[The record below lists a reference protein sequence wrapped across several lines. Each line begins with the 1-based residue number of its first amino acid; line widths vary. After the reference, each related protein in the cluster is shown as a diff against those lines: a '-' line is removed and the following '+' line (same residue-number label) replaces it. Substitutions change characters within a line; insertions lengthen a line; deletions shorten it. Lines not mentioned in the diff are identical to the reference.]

1 MLGLVPGECW
11 EKLPAEFQRLL
22 IRDAI
27 LAEPSPAASVPD
39 SPASDNDNN
48 NSNNNSSNN
57 NNNNN
62 NNNSNNNNSSGS
74 GRESTAAQAVGVTPS
89 PTPTPTPTP
98 SSHMGSTR
106 SGESDP
112 TAWRTRGSA
121 IFQGPPPVVA
131 GPPVRPQPGRTL
143 RPAASRCVLKGGG
156 VLETAEDLEFPGL
169 SMPMAVAAVR
179 WTGTMEELLVK
190 AEPSAAAKFMADLR
204 RRTNG
209 GLHVL
214 SPENFAELR
223 PELGELVRDAA
234 SQVLSLPS
242 LSIAYSAMSAA
253 LAKLCSTRMEI
264 LAAPAKEAAIS
275 NKNNTHNNNNTNNTN
290 NNTTNNNSNNN
301 NDNNNNN
308 FPLPFFSAAL
318 PPIASLAPSDLECYN
333 DNDNNNKNNNNNSN
347 NNNSPGPSDLE
358 GYMPQGFML
367 QVPVIIVNSDR
378 HSDSEVH
385 SERHSD
391 SDLRDACLLFCKA
404 RERLTEALL
413 ADLSVAELSGD
424 GEATARLCNELIA
437 LDSTLSEPFLARAG
451 LRLHATRRQECIED
465 VRIYLWWSTRCGFSA
480 ERHVLAYWRLAEAFL
495 AELDMRSAKEGA
507 LLEDVMFHCLAD
519 EAEASFQ
526 LAVRFDGG
534 RTALATSRASQ
545 HLLQRLE
552 AHRAARRTAAELS
565 DAPIITEVSGM
576 QDQGPS
582 PSAVDYSVPWPMDLA
597 AGIPDTA
604 LFSRTPTIGSS
615 AEHEPLELLF
625 LDSRSVLDMLATIA
639 SLAVRASSFAA
650 RNSECLHWKY
660 RPKPVH
666 AHLQA
671 PAVERLAQTLLCL
684 MIAKQVGTPDEAL
697 LLSGTADSAIA
708 QGFTMEETR
717 SDRLLATLLTAV
729 IFCRNLTQAQR
740 AEVDRL
746 LSLLVLASSD
756 KACMKRAFPWL
767 DLDDGRKSI
776 LPQRSGDQNAHG
788 LLLFGQA
795 EWGSSLLLFK
805 LQQVWLGWLACAGEE
820 EVCRNPSLKRRHF
833 RKSPSPEMAV
843 SAVSTV
849 TEMPRSTSQNTSN
862 NNHHNNNYSN
872 NNNNSGDSKLSNRS
886 QQVLSPL
893 SPTNNG
899 NNNSDNNNNSPLSP
913 TPEGAATKEESAQ
926 VGQQQQQQQQQQQG
940 QVDANPIVSETPSA
954 TPLRPATG
962 EAEQRTEGKP
972 RAKEPRS
979 RPGKPGT
986 QRLKVEEVHDTARRL
1001 LLGARAAATFA
1012 AVKMPDSGPPAG
1024 LSQRRIW
1031 ALTGH
1036 LPSAS
1041 SSGGGHRGGTSGEYD
1056 GADRFHGLLQAE
1068 AGAATGAEMGS
1079 GELGDEE
1086 RIETRKANPRIRWR
1100 PLLHDLEVKRQSD
1113 WRLNP
1118 CVLDPVSLCFD
1129 PQALADPFRCFSW
1142 LLRRESAIGQGK
1154 EANWLAS
1161 ESSALLEE
1169 HCDLPVPDINDPTP
1183 PVVEMLWEHFLTQI
1197 KLISSVF
1204 NSLEAADSAWARD
1217 MLPTVAAPDAARPQQ
1232 SRPLLS
1238 RSLHGDPI
1246 VPPPSSRKGRSGR
1259 GFKKPPSAQQFLGG
1273 NAHVHVTEELRRRV
1287 AEEDEEENKN
1297 HDQRADI
1304 DRELGDLKKRRHNL
1318 SLDLELRDYVTLAS
1332 VKKMDADW
1340 WGQGGRSAAAYRQL
1354 INTSAAAT
1362 WNPAPAA
1369 CTPLRLRVFV
1379 SVSSTWQAVKAA
1391 SFRRLAFDAIDAR
1404 SLLCSGVGLLGL
1416 CTWFDT
1422 LMKAAPHS
1430 YIQTRHCE
1438 EIFLNRLQESTGRVS
1453 GPALCTAQA
1462 SAQAAKAYPKAPGL
1476 PAASPR
1482 AASNLA
1488 SPGGL
1493 WPMASRSDWRPAAED
1508 KSACLRPKA
1517 VLGANGVVR
1526 RAPPASSSLA
1536 TAGLASLRSQLLS
1549 SVASRQLQQAPS
1561 QGDEALTPRAERRDE
1576 LEQSGVQPTG
1586 LSSRLLPPAAGAL
1599 ASKRA
1604 ASKQPT
1610 DEALPTAPLP
1620 PQPSPPPS
1628 RYVSDSALFDH
1639 LVRESVSAKATP
1651 AQMSCLLGVAVRAEP
1666 LWSDAG
1672 LSYLGAAM
1680 LPVRRD
1686 FMPWDSVLTASGLQE
1701 SFWPGAACRFSEET
1715 LGGTQSKNRV
1725 MGPNESASTQDP
1737 LAVLGSHWPRPG
1749 DRQTAEALGPRLLRI
1764 RRLG

>member
-1 MLGLVPGECW
+1 METPQRASARAPAQLVSLVPGECW

-112 TAWRTRGSA
+112 TVWRTRGSA

-143 RPAASRCVLKGGG
+143 RPAA
-156 VLETAEDLEFPGL
+156 LEAAEDLEFPGL

-179 WTGTMEELLVK
+179 WTGTMEDVELLVK
-190 AEPSAAAKFMADLR
+190 AEPGAAAKFLADLR

-234 SQVLSLPS
+234 SQVL
-242 LSIAYSAMSAA
+242 
-253 LAKLCSTRMEI
+253 LCSTRMEI
-264 LAAPAKEAAIS
+264 LAAPAK
-275 NKNNTHNNNNTNNTN
+275 
-290 NNTTNNNSNNN
+290 
-301 NDNNNNN
+301 
-308 FPLPFFSAAL
+308 
-318 PPIASLAPSDLECYN
+318 
-333 DNDNNNKNNNNNSN
+333 
-347 NNNSPGPSDLE
+347 E

-385 SERHSD
+385 SEWHSD

-526 LAVRFDGG
+526 LAVLFDGG

-582 PSAVDYSVPWPMDLA
+582 PSAVDYAVPWPMDLA

-625 LDSRSVLDMLATIA
+625 LDSRSVLDMLTTIA

-776 LPQRSGDQNAHG
+776 LPQRSG
-788 LLLFGQA
+788 L
-795 EWGSSLLLFK
+795 S
-805 LQQVWLGWLACAGEE
+805 
-820 EVCRNPSLKRRHF
+820 
-833 RKSPSPEMAV
+833 
-843 SAVSTV
+843 
-849 TEMPRSTSQNTSN
+849 MPRSRDSN
-862 NNHHNNNYSN
+862 H
-872 NNNNSGDSKLSNRS
+872 RS
-886 QQVLSPL
+886 RQ
-893 SPTNNG
+893 T
-899 NNNSDNNNNSPLSP
+899 
-913 TPEGAATKEESAQ
+913 TTA
-926 VGQQQQQQQQQQQG
+926 QQQ
-940 QVDANPIVSETPSA
+940 T
-954 TPLRPATG
+954 
-962 EAEQRTEGKP
+962 
-972 RAKEPRS
+972 
-979 RPGKPGT
+979 
-986 QRLKVEEVHDTARRL
+986 
-1001 LLGARAAATFA
+1001 
-1012 AVKMPDSGPPAG
+1012 
-1024 LSQRRIW
+1024 
-1031 ALTGH
+1031 
-1036 LPSAS
+1036 
-1041 SSGGGHRGGTSGEYD
+1041 TS
-1056 GADRFHGLLQAE
+1056 
-1068 AGAATGAEMGS
+1068 
-1079 GELGDEE
+1079 
-1086 RIETRKANPRIRWR
+1086 
-1100 PLLHDLEVKRQSD
+1100 
-1113 WRLNP
+1113 
-1118 CVLDPVSLCFD
+1118 
-1129 PQALADPFRCFSW
+1129 
-1142 LLRRESAIGQGK
+1142 
-1154 EANWLAS
+1154 
-1161 ESSALLEE
+1161 
-1169 HCDLPVPDINDPTP
+1169 
-1183 PVVEMLWEHFLTQI
+1183 
-1197 KLISSVF
+1197 
-1204 NSLEAADSAWARD
+1204 
-1217 MLPTVAAPDAARPQQ
+1217 
-1232 SRPLLS
+1232 
-1238 RSLHGDPI
+1238 
-1246 VPPPSSRKGRSGR
+1246 
-1259 GFKKPPSAQQFLGG
+1259 
-1273 NAHVHVTEELRRRV
+1273 
-1287 AEEDEEENKN
+1287 
-1297 HDQRADI
+1297 
-1304 DRELGDLKKRRHNL
+1304 
-1318 SLDLELRDYVTLAS
+1318 
-1332 VKKMDADW
+1332 
-1340 WGQGGRSAAAYRQL
+1340 
-1354 INTSAAAT
+1354 
-1362 WNPAPAA
+1362 
-1369 CTPLRLRVFV
+1369 
-1379 SVSSTWQAVKAA
+1379 
-1391 SFRRLAFDAIDAR
+1391 
-1404 SLLCSGVGLLGL
+1404 
-1416 CTWFDT
+1416 
-1422 LMKAAPHS
+1422 
-1430 YIQTRHCE
+1430 
-1438 EIFLNRLQESTGRVS
+1438 
-1453 GPALCTAQA
+1453 
-1462 SAQAAKAYPKAPGL
+1462 
-1476 PAASPR
+1476 
-1482 AASNLA
+1482 
-1488 SPGGL
+1488 
-1493 WPMASRSDWRPAAED
+1493 
-1508 KSACLRPKA
+1508 KS
-1517 VLGANGVVR
+1517 
-1526 RAPPASSSLA
+1526 
-1536 TAGLASLRSQLLS
+1536 
-1549 SVASRQLQQAPS
+1549 
-1561 QGDEALTPRAERRDE
+1561 
-1576 LEQSGVQPTG
+1576 
-1586 LSSRLLPPAAGAL
+1586 
-1599 ASKRA
+1599 
-1604 ASKQPT
+1604 
-1610 DEALPTAPLP
+1610 
-1620 PQPSPPPS
+1620 
-1628 RYVSDSALFDH
+1628 
-1639 LVRESVSAKATP
+1639 
-1651 AQMSCLLGVAVRAEP
+1651 
-1666 LWSDAG
+1666 
-1672 LSYLGAAM
+1672 
-1680 LPVRRD
+1680 
-1686 FMPWDSVLTASGLQE
+1686 
-1701 SFWPGAACRFSEET
+1701 
-1715 LGGTQSKNRV
+1715 
-1725 MGPNESASTQDP
+1725 
-1737 LAVLGSHWPRPG
+1737 
-1749 DRQTAEALGPRLLRI
+1749 
-1764 RRLG
+1764 